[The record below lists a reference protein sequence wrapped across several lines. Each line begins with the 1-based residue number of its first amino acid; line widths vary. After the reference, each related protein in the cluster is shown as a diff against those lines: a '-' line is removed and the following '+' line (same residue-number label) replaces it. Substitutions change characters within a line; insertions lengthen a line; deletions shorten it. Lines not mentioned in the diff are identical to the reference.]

1 LQAYYGEYG
10 SPDSELYIK
19 EYVHEINR
27 FRFNWHEF
35 LELIIVVCGK
45 MEAYVGGQ
53 VYCLNEDDVL
63 FINSNVGHATLLRQ
77 VGTKAIV
84 IHLSPKI
91 LQHFDGYETFHFHC
105 VSGAE
110 TRDAAPFR
118 RLRRYAA
125 ALLREFICQDAASS
139 FCIEALTKLL
149 VVSLVRDF
157 PPERVFLSAGPK
169 GRIPQKTLDVIIAY
183 TEKHYKKRI
192 TLEDISA
199 LTQYNPSYISAFFKS
214 NIGINYY
221 EYLQRVRLRH
231 AIHALNK
238 TTRSITEIALDA
250 GFADPK
256 SFSTTFKRYFVMTPT
271 QYRESIKH
279 DATPVID
286 EMVRIYVPAKNEIV
300 EQKLDE
306 YLSEDLQKSQAISTE
321 NIKTKETLEQI
332 RSLCK
337 DFICL
342 TDNV

>member
-1 LQAYYGEYG
+1 MQVYYGEYR

-35 LELIIVVCGK
+35 LELIIVVHGK

-53 VYCLNEDDVL
+53 VYCLSEDDVL
-63 FINSNVGHATLLRQ
+63 LINSNVGHATLLRQ

-91 LQHFDGYETFHFHC
+91 LCHFDGYQTFHFHC
-105 VSGAE
+105 VSKPE
-110 TRDAAPFR
+110 TRNTVPFR

-125 ALLREFICQDAASS
+125 GLLKEFTCQDSASP

-149 VVSLVRDF
+149 VVSLLRDF
-157 PPERVFLSAGPK
+157 PPERVFLSANPK
-169 GRIPQKTLDVIIAY
+169 GHIPQKTLDVIIAY

-199 LTQYNPSYISAFFKS
+199 LTQYNPAYISAFFKS

-256 SFSTTFKRYFVMTPT
+256 SFATTFKRYFVMTPT

-286 EMVRIYVPAKNEIV
+286 ELVRIYVPAKNEIV

-306 YLSEDLQKSQAISTE
+306 YLSEGFQKVPNLPAENMKTE
-321 NIKTKETLEQI
+321 ETLKQI
-332 RSLCK
+332 RNLCE
-337 DFICL
+337 DFIHL
-342 TDNV
+342 IGDI